1 MSSLSSV
8 CPVTHRGNYQTLRGA
23 RLIGKVP
30 STPERSFKI
39 KTKVYVETMISDHG
53 LPSSKITR
61 NLGSRLMNA
70 ETTMYGFYTHPSPA
84 TLSEVSDHT
93 LAEQP
98 YSWLQ
103 NS

>member
-8 CPVTHRGNYQTLRGA
+8 RAVTYRGNHQPLRGA
-23 RLIGKVP
+23 WLIGQVP
-30 STPERSFKI
+30 STPEELVKKEDAR
-39 KTKVYVETMISDHG
+39 VYIETMISEYG
-53 LPSSKITR
+53 LPTTR
-61 NLGSRLMNA
+61 NLRSRLVNA